1 MTSLPK
7 FSSTSVQASKQAPAP
22 TAGSDDIDVS
32 KIFRTLWRGKFF
44 IVLCALIMS
53 GLGIYYAFV
62 AATPIYTATS
72 VVALESRQEQVV
84 DLESVVSGLSGD
96 QTTVNTQVEVL
107 RSRGLI
113 EKLAVDLN
121 LAEDPEFNV
130 TLTPPSPFSVGEVV
144 RYVTELITQKPV
156 IEEELTE
163 RMILDSVIDMLLEK
177 ITVMNV
183 RQSYVFAI
191 TVETESAEKSAL
203 VANTL
208 AELYI
213 LDQLETK
220 FEATEQATVW
230 LTDRVGNLQ
239 INLEQ
244 AEAAVK
250 DFNANTDLV
259 SPEALT
265 LLNRQIKELRDR
277 LGEAKET
284 RAAAQLRVRELELAL
299 ITQDL
304 VQMTQA
310 AEDRGLNQLYTRI
323 KDDPDADR
331 STFDIRFA
339 QILERAKLEE
349 SRAADQIVTLE
360 NTIQDQRE
368 QIRLQS
374 IDLVELRQL
383 EREAEASM
391 LIYEYFLSRLKETS
405 VQQGIQQADA
415 RILSKAVVPL
425 TPSAPR
431 KTIIVALCLILGTLL
446 GSGLVLLREFAQAT
460 FRAAEDL
467 ESFTGYPVLGQ
478 IPAIRASRRKNV
490 LQYLLEKPTS
500 AAAEAIR
507 NLRTSVLLS
516 NIDNPP
522 KVIMSTS
529 SVPGEGKTTQ
539 SLALSQNLSGLGK
552 KVLLIEGDIRRRVFS
567 EYFDIKERGGLIS
580 VLSGDRKLE
589 DTVVH
594 EPTMGVDILIGE
606 KSGTNAADIYSSTRF
621 REFLDEIRKKYD
633 YIIIDTPPVLAVPD
647 ARVIG
652 QSVDAILY
660 TVRWDKTTHRQVSEG
675 LKSFE
680 TVNVRVTGLVLG
692 QINAK
697 GMKQYGYG
705 DSHGAYS
712 AYYDN

>member
-7 FSSTSVQASKQAPAP
+7 FSSTTVQAPSPV
-22 TAGSDDIDVS
+22 AGSDDIDLS

-44 IVLCALIMS
+44 IATCALIAVVS
-53 GLGIYYAFV
+53 GIYYAFV
-62 AATPIYTATS
+62 AATPTYTATA
-72 VVALESRQEQVV
+72 VMALESRQEQVV
-84 DLESVVSGLSGD
+84 ELESVVSGLSGD
-96 QTTVNTQVEVL
+96 QITINTEVEVL
-107 RSRGLI
+107 RSRRLI
-113 EKLAVDLN
+113 EKLVLKLDLVD
-121 LAEDPEFNV
+121 DPEFNGM
-130 TLTPPSPFSVGEVV
+130 LTPPKTISLSALIKFT
-144 RYVTELITQKPV
+144 TELITQSPV
-156 IEEELTE
+156 PEEILSE
-163 RMILDSVIDMLLEK
+163 RAILDAVIDEALDR
-177 ITVMNV
+177 ITVSNI
-183 RQSYVFAI
+183 RQSYVFEITAI
-191 TVETESAEKSAL
+191 TEDPDKSAHI
-203 VANTL
+203 ANTL

-220 FEATEQATVW
+220 FEATEQATTW
-230 LTDRVGNLQ
+230 LTDRVTHLQ
-239 INLEQ
+239 IELEE
-244 AEAAVK
+244 AEAAAK
-250 DFNANTDLV
+250 DFNASTDLV
-259 SPEALT
+259 SPEDLALQ
-265 LLNRQIKELRDR
+265 NRQIKELRDR
-277 LGEAKET
+277 LGEARET
-284 RAAAQLRVRELELAL
+284 VITARQRV
-299 ITQDL
+299 QDL
-304 VQMTQA
+304 EQAQDSQDLKHMADAADDQTLDRIYVQIR
-310 AEDRGLNQLYTRI
+310 DN
-323 KDDPDADR
+323 PDADR
-331 STFDIRFA
+331 AEFDLRFK
-339 QILERAKLEE
+339 QVLERAKLEE
-349 SRAADQIVTLE
+349 TRVTNQIATLE
-360 NTIQDQRE
+360 ATVKDQRE

-415 RILSKAVVPL
+415 RLLSLAVVPL
-425 TPSAPR
+425 SPSAPR
-431 KTIIVALCLILGTLL
+431 KVIIIALCLVLGTLL
-446 GSGLVLLREFAQAT
+446 GGALVLLREFAQST

-478 IPAIRASRRKNV
+478 IPAISSRRRKNV
-490 LQYLLEKPTS
+490 LQYLVDKPTS

-507 NLRTSVLLS
+507 NMRTSILLS

-522 KVIMSTS
+522 QIIMSTS
-529 SVPGEGKTTQ
+529 SIPSEGKTTQ

-567 EYFDIKERGGLIS
+567 EYFDIREQRGLIS
-580 VLSGDRKLE
+580 VLAGDCTLE
-589 DTVVH
+589 EAVAH
-594 EPTMGVDILIGE
+594 EPTMNVDILIGE
-606 KSGTNAADIYSSTRF
+606 KSGTNAADLYSSTRF
-621 REFLDEIRKKYD
+621 SEFLDEIRKKYD

-680 TVNVRVTGLVLG
+680 TVNVKVTGLVLG

>member
-7 FSSTSVQASKQAPAP
+7 FSSTTVQPPAAV
-22 TAGSDDIDVS
+22 AGSEDIDLS

-44 IVLCALIMS
+44 IAFCAFIMS
-53 GLGIYYAFV
+53 AFGVYYAFV
-62 AATPIYTATS
+62 MATPTYTASS

-84 DLESVVSGLSGD
+84 DLESVVSGLGGD
-96 QTTVNTQVEVL
+96 QITINTEVEVL
-107 RSRGLI
+107 RSRGLLD
-113 EKLAVDLN
+113 KLAVQLDLVD
-121 LAEDPEFNV
+121 DPEFNS
-130 TLTPPSPFSVGEVV
+130 TLQPPSKFSLGALIG
-144 RYVTELITQKPV
+144 YVTSFVATDTSPPPSLSD
-156 IEEELTE
+156 
-163 RMILDSVIDMLLEK
+163 RAILDSIIDVLLAKISVI
-177 ITVMNV
+177 NV

-191 TVETESAEKSAL
+191 TAQTEDPEKSAL
-203 VANTL
+203 IANTL

-220 FEATEQATVW
+220 FEATEQATTW
-230 LTDRVGNLQ
+230 LTDRVSHLQ
-239 INLEQ
+239 VELEQ
-244 AEAAVK
+244 AEAAAK
-250 DFNANTDLV
+250 DFNASTDLV
-259 SPEALT
+259 SPEDLAQQ
-265 LLNRQIKELRDR
+265 NRQIKELRDR

-284 RAAAQLRVRELELAL
+284 EVNARLRVKEIELAYDSQDLKQMAEAAADRTLTR
-299 ITQDL
+299 IYTQ
-304 VQMTQA
+304 
-310 AEDRGLNQLYTRI
+310 I

-331 STFDIRFA
+331 TTFDARF
-339 QILERAKLEE
+339 QQVQERAELEQ
-349 SRAADQIVTLE
+349 SRVSNQISALE
-360 NTIQDQRE
+360 ATIVDQRE

-383 EREAEASM
+383 EREAEASK

-415 RILSKAVVPL
+415 RILSQAVVPL
-425 TPSAPR
+425 GPSAPR
-431 KTIIVALCLILGTLL
+431 KMIIVALSIIMGTFVG
-446 GSGLVLLREFAQAT
+446 GSLVLLREFTQTT

-467 ESFTGYPVLGQ
+467 ESYTGYPVLGQ
-478 IPAIRASRRKNV
+478 IPAISARRRKNV
-490 LQYLLEKPTS
+490 LQYLVEKPTS

-507 NLRTSVLLS
+507 NMRTSVLLS

-522 KVIMSTS
+522 QIIMSTS
-529 SVPGEGKTTQ
+529 SIPGEGKTTQ

-567 EYFDIKERGGLIS
+567 EYFDIKERRGLIS
-580 VLSGDRKLE
+580 VLSGDRTLE
-589 DTVVH
+589 ETVAH
-594 EPTMGVDILIGE
+594 EPTMNVDILIGE
-606 KSGTNAADIYSSTRF
+606 KSATNAADLYSSTRF
-621 REFLDEIRKKYD
+621 REFMNEVRKKYD

-680 TVNVRVTGLVLG
+680 TVNVKVTGLVLG
-692 QINAK
+692 QINVK

>member
-7 FSSTSVQASKQAPAP
+7 FSSTTVQAP
-22 TAGSDDIDVS
+22 TAVAGSEDVDLS

-44 IVLCALIMS
+44 IAICALIMAA
-53 GLGIYYAFV
+53 LGVYYSFV
-62 AATPIYTATS
+62 MATPTYTASS

-84 DLESVVSGLSGD
+84 DLESVVSGLGGD
-96 QTTVNTQVEVL
+96 QITINTEVEVL
-107 RSRGLI
+107 RSRGLLD
-113 EKLAVDLN
+113 KLAVQLN
-121 LAEDPEFNV
+121 LADDPEFNA
-130 TLTPPSPFSVGEVV
+130 TLRPPSTFSLGALVDYITGLVV
-144 RYVTELITQKPV
+144 PNAPPPPPLSDRA
-156 IEEELTE
+156 
-163 RMILDSVIDMLLEK
+163 ILDSIIDELLGK
-177 ITVMNV
+177 ISVVNV
-183 RQSYVFAI
+183 RQSYVFGI
-191 TVETESAEKSAL
+191 TAKTEDPEKSAL
-203 VANTL
+203 IANTL

-220 FEATEQATVW
+220 FEATEQATTW
-230 LTDRVGNLQ
+230 LTARVSHLQ
-239 INLEQ
+239 VELEQ

-250 DFNANTDLV
+250 DFNAITDLV
-259 SPEALT
+259 SPEDLAQQ
-265 LLNRQIKELRDR
+265 NRQIKELRDR

-284 RAAAQLRVRELELAL
+284 EVTAQLRVKELELAQDS
-299 ITQDL
+299 QDL
-304 VQMTQA
+304 QQMAEAAKDRTLTRIYTQ
-310 AEDRGLNQLYTRI
+310 I

-331 STFDIRFA
+331 TTFDARF
-339 QILERAKLEE
+339 QQVLERAELEQT
-349 SRAADQIVTLE
+349 RVANQIAALE
-360 NTIQDQRE
+360 ATIEDQRE

-383 EREAEASM
+383 EREAEASK
-391 LIYEYFLSRLKETS
+391 LIYEYFLARLKETS

-415 RILSKAVVPL
+415 RILSQAVVPL
-425 TPSAPR
+425 GPSAPR
-431 KTIIVALCLILGTLL
+431 KMIIIALCLVLGTLI
-446 GSGLVLLREFAQAT
+446 GAGLVLLREFAQTT

-478 IPAIRASRRKNV
+478 IPAISARRRKNV
-490 LQYLLEKPTS
+490 LQYLVEKPTS

-507 NLRTSVLLS
+507 NMRTSVLLS

-522 KVIMSTS
+522 QIIMSTS
-529 SVPGEGKTTQ
+529 SIPGEGKTTQ

-552 KVLLIEGDIRRRVFS
+552 KVLLVEGDIRRRVFS
-567 EYFDIKERGGLIS
+567 EYFDIKERRGLIS
-580 VLSGDRKLE
+580 VLSGDRTLE
-589 DTVVH
+589 ETVVH
-594 EPTMGVDILIGE
+594 EPTMNVDILIGE
-606 KSGTNAADIYSSTRF
+606 KSATNAADLYSSTRF
-621 REFLDEIRKKYD
+621 REFLDELRKKYD

-680 TVNVRVTGLVLG
+680 TVNVKVTGLVLG